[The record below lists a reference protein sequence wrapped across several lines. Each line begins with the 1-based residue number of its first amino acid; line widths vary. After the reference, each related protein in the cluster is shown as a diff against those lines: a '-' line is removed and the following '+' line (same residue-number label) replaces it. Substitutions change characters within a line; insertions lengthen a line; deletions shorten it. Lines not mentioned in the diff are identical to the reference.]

1 MNRNSK
7 LITRGLTTSLAV
19 GMSVMVGAMPVY
31 AASSDKKDNDD
42 KLYKEETV
50 YVNAD
55 AAGNTD
61 EITVS
66 NWLKN
71 SGDVS
76 GKLTDK
82 STLNDIKNVKG
93 DEKYTADGDKIT
105 WNTDGKDIYYQGTTD
120 KELPVSV
127 KLTYYLDGKEIQP
140 NKLKGKSGHLKIKV
154 NYENK
159 SKKNVEV
166 NGKTE
171 NMYTAFVMMT
181 GMILPNDNFT
191 NVTIDNGKVIS
202 DGNRSIVVGFGMPG
216 LKESLNLDDIK
227 DADDLT
233 IPESLEVEADVT
245 DFEMSSTFTVGLSDL
260 TKDLDLDNIADMD
273 SLQNALDELDDAALE
288 LVSGSNTLSDGT
300 KTLADGVD
308 SYTEGADTLNDA
320 IQKYLSK
327 DGELSGSVTEYVNG
341 VNKVVKGVNDYAKGT
356 TTLANGVTSYVGGEK
371 KLAKGAKQLTALSDG
386 LTKIQGAIDKMKA
399 STDGKG
405 EAKEDLKK
413 ASEQLA
419 AGTAQLKKALGSA
432 EVQALLT
439 QVDGMVKTGKEMIA
453 ETESLQTAM
462 NTGIAAPVQQIG
474 TDLESLQ
481 KGLGTINTQLGNL
494 QKACEAKVTELNK
507 SYNDA
512 IDTAQTA
519 SDKSKKQIDIS
530 VAALETQK
538 DNATDDAEK
547 KELQDSIDALEKAK
561 GATKDI
567 DDLEKQENVNITMPT
582 VDPTNIQKIAAD
594 IQKQGTT
601 FEKTATAL
609 QAQLPEMQEKLNKI
623 SAGKDALP
631 QDDVKDL
638 TTKIDALNAG
648 MQGLDAGI
656 DTLAGGI
663 SELDGKTSVAFPKA
677 QQGIAALNKGFSQL
691 SSYNDALTGGAL
703 KLKKNS
709 PTLVAGVST
718 LQSGTNKLANGLN
731 TLGSQLSEGS
741 AKLSSNSDDL
751 RSGADKLSS
760 GAEEL
765 ASGADKFQKEGTG
778 KLKST
783 FEDELGDVL
792 DRFDALTSDKCA
804 YKTYSG
810 RDKSMDGAVKFV
822 IETDEIK

>member
-7 LITRGLTTSLAV
+7 LIKRGLTTSLAV

-371 KLAKGAKQLTALSDG
+371 KLAKGAKQLTTLSDG

-405 EAKEDLKK
+405 EAKEDLTV
-413 ASEQLA
+413 ASAQLA

-432 EVQALLT
+432 EVQALLG

-512 IDTAQTA
+512 VDTAQTA

-663 SELDGKTSVAFPKA
+663 SELDGKTSAAFPKA

-691 SSYNDALTGGAL
+691 GSYNDALTGGAL

-718 LQSGTNKLANGLN
+718 LQSGTNKLATGLN

-741 AKLSSNSDDL
+741 AKLSSNSDEL